1 MPHAAAWCRGLSMKN
16 RFAPFGAILSV
27 LAFLAWVSSSAR
39 NDPSVFEVE
48 GELGAAVSRPPEAV
62 PLLRERTSG
71 SAVPCAVPLAWRI
84 ARVDESFGLSRA
96 EARAALNRAVRLW
109 EEAVG
114 PGLFSNESD
123 GGLAIRFVYDD
134 RQEARRQIRR
144 LELEYNEASASLEA
158 RGEGLNEMSQRNRGI
173 RRQNQ
178 VALRDLDRRVTSL
191 NDSIRDWNAQG
202 GAPVDVGER
211 LRTSASLLE
220 AEREEL
226 TARERE
232 IDEREQQLTEEFE
245 RLDREVEAH
254 RREAEALV
262 AASPGGRRDSG
273 TYRELVN
280 VQDGAVTSVTRE
292 IRIYQFDG
300 LDDLILL
307 AAHELGHALGL
318 AHNAVPGGIMRAEF
332 SQTALLE
339 GLPRVQPGDVE
350 ALRLLCPEL

>member
-1 MPHAAAWCRGLSMKN
+1 MSPRGAGILSMKN

-39 NDPSVFEVE
+39 NDPSVFELE
-48 GELGAAVSRPPEAV
+48 GPLAAVSRPPEAL

-96 EARAALNRAVRLW
+96 EARAALNQAGRLW

-123 GGLAIRFVYDD
+123 GGLAIRFVYDN

-178 VALRDLDRRVTSL
+178 VALRDLDRRVDQPQRQHPRL
-191 NDSIRDWNAQG
+191 
-202 GAPVDVGER
+202 ER
-211 LRTSASLLE
+211 TGWC
-220 AEREEL
+220 
-226 TARERE
+226 
-232 IDEREQQLTEEFE
+232 
-245 RLDREVEAH
+245 
-254 RREAEALV
+254 
-262 AASPGGRRDSG
+262 PGGGRGKTQGHPGACSARSARNLWLESEGSTSG
-273 TYRELVN
+273 SN
-280 VQDGAVTSVTRE
+280 
-292 IRIYQFDG
+292 
-300 LDDLILL
+300 
-307 AAHELGHALGL
+307 
-318 AHNAVPGGIMRAEF
+318 N
-332 SQTALLE
+332 
-339 GLPRVQPGDVE
+339 
-350 ALRLLCPEL
+350 

>member
-1 MPHAAAWCRGLSMKN
+1 MPHTPRGAGVLSMKN

-27 LAFLAWVSSSAR
+27 LAFLAWVSSRAR
-39 NDPSVFEVE
+39 NDPIVFEME
-48 GELGAAVSRPPEAV
+48 GSPTASVSPPPEAV
-62 PLLRERTSG
+62 PVLQERTRG

-96 EARAALNRAVRLW
+96 EARAAFNQAARLW

-123 GGLAIRFVYDD
+123 GRLAVRFVYDG
-134 RQEARRQIRR
+134 RQERRRQIRR
-144 LELEYNEASASLEA
+144 LRLEYDEASASLEA
-158 RGEGLNEMSQRNRGI
+158 RGAGLDEMSQRNDGMRG
-173 RRQNQ
+173 QNQ

-191 NDSIRDWNAQG
+191 NDSIRNWNARG
-202 GAPVDVGER
+202 GALAEVGER
-211 LRTSASLLE
+211 LRTSGTLLD

-232 IDEREQQLTEEFE
+232 IDELQRQLAEEFE
-245 RLDREVEAH
+245 RLDRGVAAH
-254 RREAEALV
+254 RRGAEALV
-262 AASPGGRRDSG
+262 AAPPERPRNSG
-273 TYRELVN
+273 TYGELVH

-300 LDDLILL
+300 SDDLVLV
-307 AAHELGHALGL
+307 ATHELGHALGL

-332 SQTALLE
+332 SETALLE
-339 GLPRVQPGDVE
+339 GLLKIQPGDVE
-350 ALRLLCPEL
+350 ALRSLCPEL